1 MSINL
6 IVSYPRSGSTFVRYI
21 IEHFTRR
28 PTRGPPTSTNLID
41 SPLIAKYRNEKTVAF
56 KIHGQDKTHQEYIQ
70 AFMARKIP
78 LIFLMRNPMEMFPRH
93 TGIQKWTTLAC
104 DAPIP
109 PLSSD
114 ISYFFDNIKT
124 YESYEGKKQIFYYEE
139 LVEEPASVIKQLCE
153 FLQVDLNGAEQRKF
167 MDNFEEHFEN
177 SRTTYNTHQGNE
189 PQNLEFDI
197 SIGYPTPRTETL
209 TSFEAMLGWAKEQ
222 YDNKANDAWDWSN
235 TVDLKAFKLE
245 EIKVYE
251 EAQTPEQKYTRPLI
265 WQYITSPTTPD
276 PIGIKITHPPSDQIL
291 GLTIIVPT
299 TLKSKGMHSDGKT
312 IANYSLRLTPKQQ
325 ENFWINFK
333 ELCGPDNWS
342 TCERYMGIKYGEEK

>member
-56 KIHGQDKTHQEYIQ
+56 KIHGQDKIHQEYIQ
-70 AFMARKIP
+70 TFMERKIP

-93 TGIQKWTTLAC
+93 TGPQKWTTLAC

-124 YESYEGKKQIFYYEE
+124 YESYEGKKQIFYYED
-139 LVEEPASVIKQLCE
+139 LVEKPASVIRQLCE
-153 FLQVDLNGAEQRKF
+153 FLQVDLNGADQRKF

-177 SRTTYNTHQGNE
+177 SRTTYNTHQGNV
-189 PQNLEFDI
+189 PQDLAFDI
-197 SIGYPTPRTETL
+197 SLTPPVRMETSIL
-209 TSFEAMLGWAKEQ
+209 FDAMLGYAKEIW
-222 YDNKANDAWDWSN
+222 DNKTNLDWDWSN
-235 TVDLKAFKLE
+235 TTGLKSFKWE

-251 EAQTPEQKYTRPLI
+251 YSATPEQRHTRPLP
-265 WQYITSPTTPD
+265 WQYITSSTTSD
-276 PIGIKITHPPSDQIL
+276 AIGIKITHPPSNQIL
-291 GLTIIVPT
+291 GLTIVVPT
-299 TLKSKGMHSDGKT
+299 TFKSKGTHSDGKT

-333 ELCGPDNWS
+333 DLCGPGNWS
-342 TCERYMGIKYGEEK
+342 TCERYMDIKKGEIL